1 MQGGEERLERKVQP
15 GRNWEQQPPSGRRF
29 RTPDLSSV
37 PNLSVQAKRK
47 GTSPGGNLDCK
58 GKIWGQ
64 TWLAGTVLSSEGKGF
79 IREPIRKHRA
89 QQMTWN
95 ATRQRGAPL
104 LPGPGNA
111 GSRRARLEPAVSSN
125 PISLAF
131 HGGLREKVP
140 FPPLGHWD

>member
-1 MQGGEERLERKVQP
+1 MGIWTAKARSGDRPGWQGLCSIVKEK
-15 GRNWEQQPPSGRRF
+15 
-29 RTPDLSSV
+29 DLSE
-37 PNLSVQAKRK
+37 
-47 GTSPGGNLDCK
+47 SPLEN
-58 GKIWGQ
+58 IW
-64 TWLAGTVLSSEGKGF
+64 
-79 IREPIRKHRA
+79 A